1 MSLDHST
8 SCPQPWYGTAELYM
22 FKDATRNITRY
33 EINDNTKNLVS
44 VVYKYFTADIKV
56 LTLSFF
62 NKCISSPNEKWL
74 KVYTYKNWWVFFKR
88 FTYMYFLWKHFV
100 SVSSNRQS
108 VVWLSCDTDSRISL
122 YRLTYYYICS
132 KRDAWNRALPFIA
145 LHVCSHVIWRCTKWV
160 PITSGVLTRQGT
172 SITHTNDV
180 ARLPSGSLCC
190 VPTGR
195 SCNVQIVD

>member
-1 MSLDHST
+1 MTKWKIL
-8 SCPQPWYGTAELYM
+8 CPQ
-22 FKDATRNITRY
+22 
-33 EINDNTKNLVS
+33 
-44 VVYKYFTADIKV
+44 FTADIKV

-62 NKCISSPNEKWL
+62 LTNAFLLPTKNDEKFIRT
-74 KVYTYKNWWVFFKR
+74 KIGEFF
-88 FTYMYFLWKHFV
+88 FTFHMYMYFCESILFRFLLTGSLLLGWVVIQILAYRFIDLHIIIFV
-100 SVSSNRQS
+100 Q
-108 VVWLSCDTDSRISL
+108 
-122 YRLTYYYICS
+122 
-132 KRDAWNRALPFIA
+132 RDAWNRALPFIT
-145 LHVCSHVIWRCTKWV
+145 LHVCLHVIWRCTKWV

>member
-1 MSLDHST
+1 M
-8 SCPQPWYGTAELYM
+8 
-22 FKDATRNITRY
+22 
-33 EINDNTKNLVS
+33 TKTENLVS
-44 VVYKYFTADIKV
+44 PVYSRYQSFNPIFF
-56 LTLSFF
+56 LTNAFLLPTKNDEKFIRTKIGEFF
-62 NKCISSPNEKWL
+62 L
-74 KVYTYKNWWVFFKR
+74 TFHM
-88 FTYMYFLWKHFV
+88 YMYFCESILFRFLLTGSLLLGWVVIQILAYRFIDLHIIIFV
-100 SVSSNRQS
+100 Q
-108 VVWLSCDTDSRISL
+108 
-122 YRLTYYYICS
+122 
-132 KRDAWNRALPFIA
+132 RDAWNRALPFIT